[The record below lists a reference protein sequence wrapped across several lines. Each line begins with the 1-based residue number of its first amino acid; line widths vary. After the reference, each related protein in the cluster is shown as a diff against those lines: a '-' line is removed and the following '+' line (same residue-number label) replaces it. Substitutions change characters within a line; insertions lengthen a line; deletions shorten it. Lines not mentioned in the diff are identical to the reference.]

1 MGRSPPNVE
10 VMSRPEWTSVLKL
23 AMLWE
28 MENIRKLA
36 IKQILSLPA
45 SSKDWIE
52 MLKMSTSPRVTEIR
66 EKAIQSMDLEKLE
79 SVERILLAKE
89 CGVYEWLLRGYRELV
104 QRTETISQ
112 QDEEQL
118 GREATLK
125 LFRLRDE
132 YCRNQY
138 WRNYGEKEFNLD
150 EIIRTKFR
158 EELAACYPLLSQNKV
173 NLQTT
178 SEEL

>member
-36 IKQILSLPA
+36 IKQILSFPA

-66 EKAIQSMDLEKLE
+66 ENAIYHLQNLG
-79 SVERILLAKE
+79 SVERILLARE
-89 CGVYEWLLRGYRELV
+89 CRVSEWLLRGYRELV
-104 QRTETISQ
+104 ERTETISQ
-112 QDEEQL
+112 QDEERL
-118 GREATLK
+118 GREATLQ
-125 LFRLRDE
+125 LLRLRDQ
-132 YCRNQY
+132 YCRQCC
-138 WRNYGEKEFNLD
+138 RNCNRPKNYSDSKVNLN
-150 EIIRTKFR
+150 EIIRTKFG
-158 EELAACYPLLSQNKV
+158 EELADAFYPSSLKV
-173 NLQTT
+173 NL
-178 SEEL
+178 

>member
-1 MGRSPPNVE
+1 MY
-10 VMSRPEWTSVLKL
+10 RPEWISVLKL

-125 LFRLRDE
+125 LFRLRDQ
-132 YCRNQY
+132 YCRDQY
-138 WRNYGEKEFNLD
+138 GRDLSLAFSGDSNSNLD
-150 EIIRTKFR
+150 EIIRTKFG
-158 EELAACYPLLSQNKV
+158 EELAACYRYPSSLG
-173 NLQTT
+173 TR
-178 SEEL
+178 